1 MQTQAA
7 GDKLGPKTTAV
18 DSHQNRGAS
27 YKKSTSAFL
36 PSPSDSPSLAFDG
49 PGLTSEGK
57 RQAQVAGD
65 KLRSRTNPVRH
76 SRPSRMEASEH
87 GIIKNRWSS
96 YGGTRATR
104 FDERQDAHDDARNTS
119 DITMDGVPKHD
130 QSSLLEVFEAEMAKK
145 IAATDREEAS
155 GFESPADQIP
165 RPGMA
170 MHVAPSGELQ
180 GQPLPQGS
188 QALLGL
194 INERLHELA
203 AGDTAL
209 SQDFSTA
216 IDHGIRTA
224 SAAVNG
230 LSACVQNIAR
240 GLQEVSSVSRQAADT
255 TRNADSQV
263 INAAFLGVQSLTEGF
278 TAALGRETDATRPEN
293 ISVPRSGP
301 EELEN
306 CSSSHPLDILHD
318 KNAEENAAASGQSIQ
333 SLLNGSNEIS
343 ESACCAD
350 HAAEPRYLSEGPAGP
365 LRETKSQLGS
375 GSAMIKEPQFHKPG
389 QSPLPSRLGYVDYLR
404 RSQSSKILGE
414 QYNTQRASSS
424 PLDTHFPTLAQFE
437 GENSGA
443 ATTFPTLPSMKPLI
457 PQRASCHSMYGT
469 KAREPGPVDWSLP
482 SMSSPKIAEASR
494 FHNAVPGRHEH
505 FEQRNEHEST
515 PLSRHSSAARLAG
528 PFDPMDAEPSA
539 RPHLTEGLRRNATI
553 SSTDVRHAARRRRP
567 YSEFFDGSGRVP
579 WSTFTQDV
587 SRERRGL
594 YSDGR
599 GRPPG
604 AKHEPSKRLSRPE
617 APSRRSPPATAGYE
631 VQHHD
636 DFTVGKIHDCVSRL
650 RDLGFGGKDDDPTGR
665 LLIYA
670 QAADGVLVDAIDLI
684 DEEQRAWQRL

>member
-7 GDKLGPKTTAV
+7 GDKLGPRATAV

-27 YKKSTSAFL
+27 YKKSTSAFV
-36 PSPSDSPSLAFDG
+36 PRPSDSPSLAFDG

-65 KLRSRTNPVRH
+65 KLRCRTNPVRH

-87 GIIKNRWSS
+87 GTIKNRWSS

-104 FDERQDAHDDARNTS
+104 FGERQDAHDDARDTS
-119 DITMDGVPKHD
+119 GTTNDGAPKHD

-145 IAATDREEAS
+145 ISATDREEAP
-155 GFESPADQIP
+155 GFESPEQIP
-165 RPGMA
+165 LPGLA
-170 MHVAPSGELQ
+170 MHVAPSGEVQ

-209 SQDFSTA
+209 SHDFSTA

-230 LSACVQNIAR
+230 LSACVQSIAR

-255 TRNADSQV
+255 TRNADLQV
-263 INAAFLGVQSLTEGF
+263 MNDAFLGVQSLTEGF
-278 TAALGRETDATRPEN
+278 TAALGKEIDATRPEN

-306 CSSSHPLDILHD
+306 CSSSPPLGISHD
-318 KNAEENAAASGQSIQ
+318 KNAKENATASGQCIQ
-333 SLLNGSNEIS
+333 LLLNRSNEIS
-343 ESACCAD
+343 ESACCAN
-350 HAAEPRYLSEGPAGP
+350 HATEPRYLSERPAGP
-365 LRETKSQLGS
+365 LRGTTSQPGS
-375 GSAMIKEPQFHKPG
+375 GSAMIKESQFHKPG
-389 QSPLPSRLGYVDYLR
+389 QSPLPNRLGYVDHLR

-414 QYNTQRASSS
+414 QYNSQRASSP
-424 PLDTHFPTLAQFE
+424 PLDSHFPTLAQFE

-443 ATTFPTLPSMKPLI
+443 APTFPALPSMKPLI
-457 PQRASCHSMYGT
+457 PQRASCQSMYGT
-469 KAREPGPVDWSLP
+469 KTRESRPVDWSPP
-482 SMSSPKIAEASR
+482 SVSSPKIAEAIRS
-494 FHNAVPGRHEH
+494 HNAVASRHAH
-505 FEQRNEHEST
+505 FEQRNEHET
-515 PLSRHSSAARLAG
+515 IPLSRHSSAARLAG
-528 PFDPMDAEPSA
+528 PFDPMEAEPSA
-539 RPHLTEGLRRNATI
+539 RPHLMEGLRRNATI
-553 SSTDVRHAARRRRP
+553 ASTDVRHAARRRRP
-567 YSEFFDGSGRVP
+567 YSEVFDGSGRVP

-587 SRERRGL
+587 GRERRDL

-617 APSRRSPPATAGYE
+617 APSRRSPPAAAGYE
-631 VQHHD
+631 DQHHD

-650 RDLGFGGKDDDPTGR
+650 RDLGFGGIDDDPTGR

-670 QAADGVLVDAIDLI
+670 QAANGVLVDAIDLI